1 MARLNRRARLP
12 SKRLA
17 HLDALLALEPLRDHG
32 AVVELDRP
40 AIRADN
46 HQHIDRCRA
55 RLIGARRTLAGQR
68 MHIEIAGGAEAAA
81 DGAGSDVLAEQ
92 ETFDLCLANIA
103 RDSLRH
109 RAHH

>member
-1 MARLNRRARLP
+1 
-12 SKRLA
+12 
-17 HLDALLALEPLRDHG
+17 
-32 AVVELDRP
+32 
-40 AIRADN
+40 
-46 HQHIDRCRA
+46 
-55 RLIGARRTLAGQR
+55 